1 MGMLQ
6 MRYLAAGLLAFTALS
21 AAALADPAP
30 QLMSQ
35 PQAVHRALFISPMG
49 EPFRATDIGQH
60 GIDLWFAA
68 ADTDHDGKISRA
80 EFVAEAMGFFV
91 ALDAN
96 KDGAAT
102 SMESTSLWE
111 RQAPEVLGMIDMS
124 PPALAADP
132 NADHDAGSQHH
143 DNAAHRGTTYQ
154 NEGSQLAPD
163 REPGIHHTI
172 PFDNRTGPARYGI
185 LNDAEPVMS
194 CDANFDRRVTREE
207 FQACADRRF
216 TQIDL
221 NGDGFFTP
229 DEASGRGG
237 QTVQR

>member
-1 MGMLQ
+1 
-6 MRYLAAGLLAFTALS
+6 MRYLLSALALTALS
-21 AAALADPAP
+21 SAAAYADPAP

-35 PQAVHRALFISPMG
+35 PQAAHRALFISPMG
-49 EPFRATDIGQH
+49 EPFRAAQSGQH

-80 EFVAEAMGFFV
+80 EFIAEAMGFFV

-96 KDGAAT
+96 KDDTAT
-102 SMESTSLWE
+102 SAESTSLW
-111 RQAPEVLGMIDMS
+111 QHQSPEVLGLIDMS
-124 PPALAADP
+124 PPIPDEP
-132 NADHDAGSQHH
+132 TTSEHDSASHH
-143 DNAAHRGTTYQ
+143 DSAHRGDAYDTAGAGRAG
-154 NEGSQLAPD
+154 ES
-163 REPGIHHTI
+163 GIHHTI
-172 PFDNRTGPARYGI
+172 PVDNRTGPARYGL

-194 CDANFDRRVTREE
+194 CDTNFDRRVTREE

-229 DEASGRGG
+229 DEADGRGG
-237 QTVQR
+237 QSAQH